1 MTTATTSALD
11 EVTEG
16 LFEGEPEVYVTETT
30 DRYEYKKKGGSS
42 DAPQTYDSFEV

>member
-1 MTTATTSALD
+1 MTTVTTTALN
-11 EVTEG
+11 EVIEG
-16 LFEGEPEVYVTETT
+16 LFDGDPEVYVTETT